1 MARDETLPAPAT
13 TPAPVPLD
21 AGAMAG
27 DVFPLHPRVRS
38 LWRWQH
44 ALIALP
50 FSLPPTFI
58 AIASDTWLLL
68 PAVALGALLLVR
80 LLDAWRERYVKS
92 FRCVLLPDGLL
103 VRRGVWWRSETFV
116 PRARIQHTDV
126 DEGPVAR
133 HFGIATLKVFTAG
146 SRVSELEVE
155 GLARDDA
162 VALRDRVLGRGG
174 KDGV

>member
-1 MARDETLPAPAT
+1 MDETLPAPAT

-116 PRARIQHTDV
+116 PRARIQHTEV
-126 DEGPVAR
+126 NQGPLDRRWDMASLSL
-133 HFGIATLKVFTAG
+133 HTAG
-146 SRVSELEVE
+146 TRLEHIVLPGLPRVIAEQ
-155 GLARDDA
+155 
-162 VALRDRVLGRGG
+162 LRDTLLDRRPHV
-174 KDGV
+174 DGA